1 VPTQSG
7 YRPVPDLESLMRKL
21 ILTLTV
27 LSIAALAAAGCGKDG
42 EAASGASELVPAGS
56 VLYGEATLKPE
67 GDQKEAI
74 DAILAKFPGGGQA
87 GDKLKDLIE
96 KGMRESDAPI
106 SFKEDIEPWLGD
118 EAAFFVA
125 NLAASGTQSAATQ
138 SAAGLIATDDEDK
151 ARAALE
157 KSAEG
162 KLKKESYKDV
172 EVLTDESSEAG
183 AVFDGYLV
191 LGTEAGVKA
200 AIDTSKGGKKLSEDE
215 SYNNALEDAAD
226 DRLGFFY
233 MNSPEL
239 LRSLRQSGTPLPDSF
254 GKFFEEPLVATLD
267 ADKDGVTFEG
277 TVPEEIGRASLFGQ
291 ASDMVEELPG
301 DSWLGMAQT
310 DFGKLIDF
318 YVDALSGAVGGRDTI
333 EQELKS
339 STGLDLQRD
348 VIDWMGDFGV
358 FVRGASVSE
367 LDGALIVE
375 TKDEAASDR
384 FITALGRLA
393 RSQGGGAVR
402 IGPLSAPGGGK
413 GFTATGGGIPKP
425 IHVFQKDGRVVFA
438 YGDAAAS
445 DAVNPDSKLGDA
457 AEYSAARDSLGDY
470 DVSFFLLTKPIL
482 ELVDSTESASDA
494 DWQKAKPYLEPL
506 SALVGGTSGDGDSLR
521 SAVKLIVK

>member
-1 VPTQSG
+1 
-7 YRPVPDLESLMRKL
+7 MRKL
-21 ILTLTV
+21 LLALVV
-27 LSIAALAAAGCGKDG
+27 LSIAALVAVGCGKDG

-56 VLYGEATLKPE
+56 VMYGEATLKPD

-118 EAAFFVA
+118 EAAIFIA
-125 NLAASGTQSAATQ
+125 KLGPDGGT
-138 SAAGLIATDDEDK
+138 AAGLIATDDEDK

-162 KLKKESYKDV
+162 KLTKQSYKDV
-172 EVLTDESSEAG
+172 EYLIDESEKAG
-183 AVFDGYLV
+183 AVFDGFLV

-200 AIDTSKGGKKLSEDE
+200 AIDTSKGGKQLSEDE
-215 SYNNALEDAAD
+215 SYKNALDNAAD

-239 LRSLRQSGTPLPDSF
+239 LTSLREAGNPLPDSF
-254 GKFFEEPLVATLD
+254 SKFFEEPLVATLD

-277 TVPEEIGRASLFGQ
+277 TLPEQIGRASLFGQ

-318 YVDALSGAVGGRDTI
+318 YVEAFAGIAGGRDAI
-333 EQELKS
+333 EQQLKEA
-339 STGLDLQRD
+339 TGLDLQKD
-348 VIDWMGDFGV
+348 VIAWMGDFGV
-358 FVRGASVSE
+358 FVRGTRVSE

-375 TKDEAASDR
+375 TTDEAASGR
-384 FITALGRLA
+384 FISALERLA
-393 RSQGGGAVR
+393 KTQGQGQVR
-402 IGPLSAPGGGK
+402 VGPLTAPGGGT
-413 GFTATGGGIPKP
+413 GFTASGAVIPKP
-425 IHVFQKDGRVVFA
+425 IHVFQKSGRVVFA

-445 DAVNPDSKLGDA
+445 DAVNPDNTLGDA
-457 AEYSAARDSLGDY
+457 ADYTAARDSLGDY
-470 DVSFFLLTKPIL
+470 DISFFLLAQPIL
-482 ELVDSTESASDA
+482 DLVESTDAASDA

-506 SALVGGTSGDGDSLR
+506 NALVGGTSGDGDSLR

>member
-1 VPTQSG
+1 
-7 YRPVPDLESLMRKL
+7 MRKL
-21 ILTLTV
+21 LLTLAA
-27 LSIAALAAAGCGKDG
+27 LSIAALVAVGCGKQD

-56 VLYGEATLKPE
+56 VIYGEATLKPE

-106 SFKEDIEPWLGD
+106 TFKEDIEPWLGD

-125 NLAASGTQSAATQ
+125 NLSPTGDAQ

-151 ARAALE
+151 AREALE

-162 KLKKESYKDV
+162 KLKKQSYKDV
-172 EVLTDESSEAG
+172 EYLTDDTDEAG
-183 AVFDGYLV
+183 AVFDGFVV
-191 LGTEAGVKA
+191 LGTEEGVKA

-215 SYNNALEDAAD
+215 SYKNALDDAAD

-239 LRSLRQSGTPLPDSF
+239 LRSLRESGAPLPGSF
-254 GKFFEEPLVATLD
+254 GKFFKEPLVATLD
-267 ADKDGVTFEG
+267 ADKDGVVFEG
-277 TVPEEIGRASLFGQ
+277 TVPEEIGRASFFGQ
-291 ASDMVEELPG
+291 ASDLLEDLPG

-310 DFGKLIDF
+310 DFGKLVDF
-318 YVDALSGAVGGRDTI
+318 YVDAFAGVAGGRDAI
-333 EQELKS
+333 EQQLKAA
-339 STGLDLQRD
+339 TGLDLQRD

-358 FVRGASVSE
+358 FVRGTSVAE

-375 TKDEAASDR
+375 TKDEAASGR
-384 FITALGRLA
+384 FISALERLA
-393 RSQGGGAVR
+393 KSQGQGAVQ
-402 IGPLSAPGGGK
+402 IGPLDAPGGGK
-413 GFTATGGGIPKP
+413 GFTAKGSGIPKP
-425 IHVFQKDGRVVFA
+425 IHVFQKGGRVVFA

-445 DAVNPDSKLGDA
+445 DAVNPANKLGDA
-457 AEYSAARDSLGDY
+457 ADYTATRESLGDY
-470 DVSFFLLTKPIL
+470 DISFFLLTKPIL
-482 ELVDSTESASDA
+482 DLVESTEAATDA

-506 SALVGGTSGDGDSLR
+506 NALVGGTSGDGDSLR

>member
-1 VPTQSG
+1 
-7 YRPVPDLESLMRKL
+7 MRKL
-21 ILTLTV
+21 ILTVAV
-27 LSIAALAAAGCGKDG
+27 LSIAALVAIGCGKEDQ
-42 EAASGASELVPAGS
+42 AASGASELVPAGS
-56 VLYGEATLKPE
+56 VMYGEATLKPE

-118 EAAFFVA
+118 EAAFFVSTLSRDGDA
-125 NLAASGTQSAATQ
+125 Q

-151 ARAALE
+151 ARDALE

-162 KLKKESYKDV
+162 KLRKQDYKDV
-172 EVLTDESSEAG
+172 EVLTDDSDQAG
-183 AVFDGYLV
+183 AVFDGFVV
-191 LGTEAGVKA
+191 LGTQAGVKA

-215 SYNNALEDAAD
+215 SYTNALDDAAD

-239 LRSLRQSGTPLPDSF
+239 LRTLRESGTPLPDSF
-254 GKFFEEPLVATLD
+254 GKFFEEPLVATVD

-277 TVPEEIGRASLFGQ
+277 TVPEDIGRASLFGQ
-291 ASDMVEELPG
+291 ASDLVEELPG

-318 YVDALSGAVGGRDTI
+318 YVDAFAGVAGGRDAI
-333 EQELKS
+333 EQQLRAA
-339 STGLDLQRD
+339 TGLDLQKD
-348 VIDWMGDFGV
+348 VIDWMGDFGI
-358 FVRGASVSE
+358 FVRGTSLSE
-367 LDGALIVE
+367 LDGALIIE
-375 TKDEAASDR
+375 TNDEAASER
-384 FITALGRLA
+384 FIAALARLGRTEG
-393 RSQGGGAVR
+393 QGAVQ
-402 IGPLSAPGGGK
+402 IGPLGAPGGGK
-413 GFTATGGGIPKP
+413 GFTARGSEIPKP
-425 IHVFQKDGRVVFA
+425 IHVFQKSGRVVFA

-445 DAVNPDSKLGDA
+445 DATSPGDKLGDS
-457 AEYSAARDSLGDY
+457 AEYTAARDSLGDY
-470 DVSFFLLTKPIL
+470 DVSFFLLANPIL
-482 ELVDSTESASDA
+482 DLVDSTEAATDA